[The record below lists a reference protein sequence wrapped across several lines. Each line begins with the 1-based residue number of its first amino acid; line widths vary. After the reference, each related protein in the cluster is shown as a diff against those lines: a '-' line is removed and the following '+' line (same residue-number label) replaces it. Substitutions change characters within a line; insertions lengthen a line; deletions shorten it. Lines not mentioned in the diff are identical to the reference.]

1 MRRVGRKKRS
11 IVESLGVREES
22 KPKLKRVKDKG
33 RLQTN
38 PKTKKAR
45 RKSMTKE
52 RTRKGGQRHL
62 LVRSSNDAF
71 DDLSLAQKFDLYED
85 GTGEDMQRL
94 LSASRPKPKL
104 K

>member
-1 MRRVGRKKRS
+1 MGRKRRS

-52 RTRKGGQRHL
+52 RTRKGGGQRHL

>member
-1 MRRVGRKKRS
+1 MYIFRLSSLLPG
-11 IVESLGVREES
+11 LGVRLS
-22 KPKLKRVKDKG
+22 LKL
-33 RLQTN
+33 L
-38 PKTKKAR
+38 R

-52 RTRKGGQRHL
+52 RTRKGGGQRHL

>member
-1 MRRVGRKKRS
+1 MGRKRRS

-33 RLQTN
+33 LLQTN